1 MVRKSSSL
9 KKSNAMS
16 EEEKKKQSNKIEV
29 ALAIRKEY
37 APRIRAQA
45 KKVKEAMK
53 DLIRL
58 DKDMQKHTSV
68 VVHDVGDEI
77 MANHASFDIF
87 GGDSL
92 LASEGTSFQDAINM
106 LKEVM
111 RIASSTSADGSG
123 EEEDSSSGSSEEEE
137 DNDNN
142 EDENDE

>member
-16 EEEKKKQSNKIEV
+16 EEERKKQSNKIEV

-92 LASEGTSFQDAINM
+92 LASEGTSFQDAIDM

-123 EEEDSSSGSSEEEE
+123 EEEEEDSSSGSSEEEE
-137 DNDNN
+137 DNEDD
-142 EDENDE
+142 EDE

>member
-1 MVRKSSSL
+1 
-9 KKSNAMS
+9 MS

-37 APRIRAQA
+37 ALRIRAQA

-92 LASEGTSFQDAINM
+92 LASEGTSFQDAIDM

-123 EEEDSSSGSSEEEE
+123 EASADGSSEEEE
-137 DNDNN
+137 DNN

>member
-1 MVRKSSSL
+1 
-9 KKSNAMS
+9 MS
-16 EEEKKKQSNKIEV
+16 EEEKKKQNNKIEV

-92 LASEGTSFQDAINM
+92 LASEGTSFQDAIDM

-111 RIASSTSADGSG
+111 RIASSASADGSG
-123 EEEDSSSGSSEEEE
+123 EEASADGSSEEEE
-137 DNDNN
+137 DNDNDN
-142 EDENDE
+142 EDDE